1 MNQTLRELP
10 SVDKLLHDFQG
21 QRGSPACPRS
31 LLADVLRET
40 LSHIREQIKAG
51 QETDTTLAGILTA
64 AVKRLDQ
71 LASPGLRKV
80 INATGTVLHT
90 NLGRAP
96 LSRQAR
102 ARVEEVMAGYSTLE
116 YNVSAGKRGSR
127 YDHVAKRLCRLTGA
141 EDALVVNNNAAA
153 VLLVLSSIV
162 PGREVIVSRGQLVEI
177 GGSFRVPAVLA
188 QSGAKLVE
196 VGTTNK
202 TRLSDYQKAITPDTG
217 AILKVHTSNFRI
229 IGFVEQPEDEEL
241 SRLAK
246 EHDLPLIEDAGSGT
260 LLPLRLGDWQEPSL
274 RQRLAAG
281 MDIVTASGDKLLGG
295 GQAGVILGK
304 KRWLAPMKSHPLLR
318 ALRVDKLTLAAL
330 EGTLLDYELG
340 DPLEQVPVLSMLH
353 QSPQKLEEKARRLAA
368 LLGDLQPYGC
378 QTQVLALTSQVGGG
392 SFPGVEMAGWGVQI
406 RWPQSAQRLESQLRS
421 GPVPVIVRIED
432 DAVIFDVRCLDEQD
446 LALLATICG
455 EIVKGE
461 QT

>member
-1 MNQTLRELP
+1 MSQTFRVLP
-10 SVDKLLHDFQG
+10 SIDKLLHHFQE
-21 QRGSPACPRS
+21 QPEAAAYPRS

-40 LSHIREQIKAG
+40 LEHLREQIRTG
-51 QETDTTLAGILTA
+51 REIDPTPAGILAA

-71 LASPGLRKV
+71 MASPGLRKV
-80 INATGTVLHT
+80 INATGTILHT

-102 ARVEEVMAGYSTLE
+102 TRVEEVMDGYSTLE
-116 YNVSAGKRGSR
+116 YNAAAGKRGSR
-127 YDHVAKRLCRLTGA
+127 YDHVAQRLCRLTGA

-153 VLLVLSSIV
+153 VLLVLSAIV

-177 GGSFRVPAVLA
+177 GGSFRIPAVLA

-202 TRLSDYQKAITPDTG
+202 TRLSDYHKAITPDTG

-241 SRLAK
+241 SRLARA
-246 EHDLPLIEDAGSGT
+246 HDFPLIEDAGSGT
-260 LLPLRLGDWQEPSL
+260 LLPLKLGDWQEPSL

-295 GQAGVILGK
+295 GQAGIILGQ

-330 EGTLLDYELG
+330 EGTLLDYEMG
-340 DPLEQVPVLSMLH
+340 NPLEQVPVLSMLH
-353 QSPQKLEEKARRLAA
+353 QFPQQLEAKAHRLAA
-368 LLGDLQPYGC
+368 LFDDLRQYGWHV
-378 QTQVLALTSQVGGG
+378 QVLALTSQVGGG
-392 SFPGVEMAGWGVQI
+392 SFPGVEIAGWGVQV
-406 RWPQSAQRLESQLRS
+406 RWTQSAQKLETRLRLGS
-421 GPVPVIVRIED
+421 VPVIVRIED
-432 DAVIFDVRCLDEQD
+432 DAVIFDVRCLDEPD
-446 LALLATICG
+446 LVTLAAICG
-455 EIVKGE
+455 KIVKGE
-461 QT
+461 QV